1 MTEKEN
7 EKFRINFGPQHPA
20 AHGVLRLILDLDG
33 EVVER
38 ADPHIGLLH
47 RGTEKEE
54 AIKKRLSRA
63 NYEISVSNEFD
74 FALTNHNVDETAKKI
89 IKLIKT

>member
-1 MTEKEN
+1 MYKRQKQELER
-7 EKFRINFGPQHPA
+7 RIRN
-20 AHGVLRLILDLDG
+20 
-33 EVVER
+33 
-38 ADPHIGLLH
+38 

-63 NYEISVSNEFD
+63 NYEISVSNQFD
-74 FALTNHNVDETAKKI
+74 FALTNYNVDEISEKI

>member
-1 MTEKEN
+1 MCIRDRDKE
-7 EKFRINFGPQHPA
+7 ELERRIRN
-20 AHGVLRLILDLDG
+20 
-33 EVVER
+33 
-38 ADPHIGLLH
+38 

-74 FALTNHNVDETAKKI
+74 FALTNHNVDETAERI
-89 IKLIKT
+89 IKLIQT